1 MGGHGLDK
9 RCESHWEPTLAMGA
23 LRTVPLILLLL
34 LDNVSRQTIVVFI
47 FTTIII
53 MLIIIIIWVDTG
65 I

>member
-34 LDNVSRQTIVVFI
+34 LDNVSRHSSSPPSSSC
-47 FTTIII
+47 
-53 MLIIIIIWVDTG
+53 
-65 I
+65 